1 MTSRCCPTVGSPGGK
16 PKKVLRCRWGPETRR
31 LALIHNLQ
39 WAGPQGAFLGATEA
53 AAKRLVEAWSRRPRS
68 KGWSKVVGGCVSSF
82 RPRPAGRPSR
92 ARARARPTRP
102 TTGFCIAGRRTFFEY
117 TAVQCRTC
125 VTREFDNEQHE
136 DDVASRSIFPAGTGG
151 CIGRAISPALVTEAE
166 AQTAGQERRAARR
179 EGREARREGRRAGRE
194 ARREGRRTARELRR
208 EAR

>member
-1 MTSRCCPTVGSPGGK
+1 MGRTAGRLSGSYRGRRQASRRG
-16 PKKVLRCRWGPETRR
+16 
-31 LALIHNLQ
+31 
-39 WAGPQGAFLGATEA
+39 
-53 AAKRLVEAWSRRPRS
+53 LVEAPAVDRVGQRWWAGASARS
-68 KGWSKVVGGCVSSF
+68 GRALGAGGQAA
-82 RPRPAGRPSR
+82 PGP
-92 ARARARPTRP
+92 RARPTRP